1 MHAAVQQTLE
11 PRMYFL
17 VQAHQYTQYLGL
29 LDQSFRLRKRI
40 FADRLG
46 WDVTVTGDMEKDE
59 YDRLGPAYLVWCDDT
74 QTRLYGSIRL
84 MPTTGPT
91 LLYGVFR
98 DTFPGSYDLSAPSI
112 WEGTRMC
119 IDEDLIAHDHP
130 SLKGDEAFCKLLL
143 ALCEMALDNGIET
156 LLSNYEPQMK
166 RLYQRAGAE
175 VEELGRSTRH
185 GRYPVCCGS
194 FEVSERILARMRLK
208 LGVSTPLYSRKVP
221 APDVVATSG
230 FYLSKMQS
238 SFHRPTSASF
248 TKSMDTPLPAK

>member
-1 MHAAVQQTLE
+1 
-11 PRMYFL
+11 MYFP
-17 VQAHQYTQYLGL
+17 VQAHQYHLYSDL
-29 LDQSFRLRKRI
+29 LDQSFILRKRI

-46 WDVTVTGDMEKDE
+46 WDVTVSGEMEKDE
-59 YDRLGPAYLVWCDDT
+59 YDTLGPAYLIWCDDT

-98 DTFPGSYDLSAPSI
+98 DTFPSSCDLVAPSI

-119 IDEDLIAHDHP
+119 IDEELIACDLP
-130 SLKGDEAFCKLLL
+130 GLKGDEAFCKLLL

-166 RLYQRAGAE
+166 RLYLRAGAE
-175 VEELGRSTRH
+175 VEELGRSTRY

-194 FEVSERILARMRLK
+194 FEVSERVLARMKLK
-208 LGVSTPLYSRKVP
+208 LGVSKPLYTRKAPPP
-221 APDVVATSG
+221 AAA
-230 FYLSKMQS
+230 K
-238 SFHRPTSASF
+238 SASF
-248 TKSMDTPLPAK
+248 SRMTQPPLHQPARTVAKGIDLTSSPR